1 MRNLKVK
8 TVFVS
13 LIGMAILVASI
24 VVTMQLIKNKPV
36 HTGTPAKTPSLVVNS
51 TIVSPSDNQVIIE
64 SDAIVK
70 AKVDSV
76 ISAQLSGTITYVS
89 AKLEAGYIVE
99 KGDILF
105 KLDDSDYLANLASAK
120 AAIATAEKNLEE
132 EQALA
137 TQAKR
142 DQVRAGIKS
151 ISDYA
156 KRVPQIAEAK
166 ANLESSKAQYEK
178 AKIDLA
184 RSEVKAPFTGL
195 VMTREVDIGEYVS
208 TGTALVQLVD
218 LKTFKVDIA
227 LNSTEVNLIANSPS
241 AKITL
246 INNEGEKWQTYID
259 TFAPTIDTQ
268 NRTLS
273 VSANIQSPYQ
283 NPQKPLRLESY
294 VDVLIEGDI
303 IKNSVWLEN
312 ESIVNNQF
320 VWMVDD
326 QYQLQKIPVQI
337 IYNQPKQSLI
347 RFDVDYY
354 RVVKTPLPNF
364 RIGRTVVIKNSDGE
378 FETLENN
385 HVVFLTE
392 DEVNGVNEPPM
403 NGGQR

>member
-1 MRNLKVK
+1 MSNLKVK

-36 HTGTPAKTPSLVVNS
+36 HTGTPAKTPPLVVNS
-51 TIVSPSDNQVIIE
+51 TIVNPSDNQVIIE

-89 AKLEAGYIVE
+89 AKLEAGYMVE

-227 LNSTEVNLIANSPS
+227 LNSTEVNLITNSPS

-385 HVVFLTE
+385 QVVFLTE